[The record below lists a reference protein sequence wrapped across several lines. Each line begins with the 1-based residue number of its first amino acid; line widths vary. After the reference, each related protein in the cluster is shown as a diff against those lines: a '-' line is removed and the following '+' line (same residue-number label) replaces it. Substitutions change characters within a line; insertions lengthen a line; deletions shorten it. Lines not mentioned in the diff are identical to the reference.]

1 MLQNAFQL
9 LKGSG
14 LNKGSKGRMKKSKQA
29 SEKMWNITSEVRFI
43 VMSVMS
49 LQGTITHGLRNLYF
63 TDEPVVGLGRNT
75 SGWLVMKK
83 LFKKKA
89 LENFS

>member
-1 MLQNAFQL
+1 
-9 LKGSG
+9 
-14 LNKGSKGRMKKSKQA
+14 MKKSKQA

-63 TDEPVVGLGRNT
+63 ADEAVVGLGRNT
-75 SGWLVMKK
+75 TGWLVTKK
-83 LFKKKA
+83 LSEQKA
-89 LENFS
+89 LESFS